1 MSQDVNV
8 STYTEAVELV
18 SAGSWAIASALRC
31 LEAGDVERAQ
41 GVLAQAQSTV
51 REGLS
56 GLSEVLETLVRD
68 SYERPE
74 RLARALE
81 SLQELRDLQPTAEA
95 G

>member
-18 SAGSWAIASALRC
+18 AAGSWAVDSALRC

-41 GVLAQAQSTV
+41 DVLAQAQSTV
-51 REGLS
+51 REGLT
-56 GLSEVLETLVRD
+56 GLSEVLENLVRD
-68 SYERPE
+68 SYDRPA

-81 SLQELRDLQPTAEA
+81 SLQELRDLQPATE